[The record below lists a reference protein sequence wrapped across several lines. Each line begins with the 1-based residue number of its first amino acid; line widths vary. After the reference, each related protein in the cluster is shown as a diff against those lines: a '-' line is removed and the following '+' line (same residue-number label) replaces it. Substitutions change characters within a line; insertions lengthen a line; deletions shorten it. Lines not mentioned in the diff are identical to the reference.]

1 MRPERGVGTP
11 PIQVALLLATVTLGG
26 CAGAAVATYGTKESV
41 SADFVLAAERNRFA
55 FSLEPVTY
63 TAAEVIAHWGE
74 PDAVERLAA
83 CEVLVY
89 EGGVAW
95 SGAGAFVGVVPVPL
109 AVPTGRYKS
118 RFYARDGAVV
128 GLVREYGEIDR
139 MAGYTC
145 GSNECG
151 ATAGEKVNEPTID
164 PERARAEWCGPGSA
178 IIEEPSPN
186 S

>member
-1 MRPERGVGTP
+1 MPLIR
-11 PIQVALLLATVTLGG
+11 IALIFAAVVLGG
-26 CAGAAVATYGTKESV
+26 CAGAAVATYGTKETAST
-41 SADFVLAAERNRFA
+41 DFVLAPERNRFT

-63 TAAEVIAHWGE
+63 SAADVVARWGE
-74 PDAVERLAA
+74 PDAIETFAA

-89 EGGVAW
+89 EDGVAW
-95 SGAGAFVGVVPVPL
+95 SGGGAFVGVVPVPL
-109 AVPTGRYKS
+109 AVPTGRYKN
-118 RFYARDGAVV
+118 RFYARAGEVV

-151 ATAGEKVNEPTID
+151 ATAGEKVNEPAID
-164 PERARAEWCGPGSA
+164 PERARAEWCAPGSA
-178 IIEEPSPN
+178 IIEEPPPN